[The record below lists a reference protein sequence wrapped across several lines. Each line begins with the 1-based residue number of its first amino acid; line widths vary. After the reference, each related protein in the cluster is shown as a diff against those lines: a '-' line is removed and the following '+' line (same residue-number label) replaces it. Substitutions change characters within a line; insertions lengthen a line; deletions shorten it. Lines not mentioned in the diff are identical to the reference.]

1 MVENV
6 FILAG
11 GSGTRLWPA
20 SSLKN
25 PKQFLKVKDG
35 KSLLLLTMERALSLS
50 SNVRV
55 FIITLKDQMDGV
67 IAECTKL
74 ESGSDRILVLPEPV
88 PRNTA
93 PALAACASYLIE
105 ESRGGERV
113 LVLPADHLIEPFD
126 SFQADVEE
134 AGKLADKGYL
144 VTFGIKPAYP
154 ATGYGYI
161 EAGDKE
167 LSGFKVSSFKEKPNE
182 ATAKEFIEKGNYFW
196 NSGMFVFE
204 FNRFWEE
211 LEIGSP
217 SIAKTFSGIGKGQT
231 TKSKGGVTV
240 IMDNLRTASV
250 YEKSPKDSIDYAVM
264 EKCAKTAVVPAS
276 FEWNDIGSWDEMASL
291 PPSSKDAMPRVSSFP
306 SVSTFTVESNNN
318 YVLSDI
324 PVALCG
330 VDDLMVIQK
339 NGSLL
344 ICKKGKGQ
352 LVKDAVELIK
362 DQKRSDFL

>member
-20 SSLKN
+20 SNLKN
-25 PKQFLKVKDG
+25 PKQFLEIKDG
-35 KSLLLLTMERALSLS
+35 KSLLLLTMERALLLS

-55 FIITLKDQMDGV
+55 FIITLKDQMEGV
-67 IAECTKL
+67 IAECSKL
-74 ESGSDRILVLPEPV
+74 ESGSDRILVLPEPT

-93 PALAACASYLIE
+93 PAITACASYLIE
-105 ESRGGERV
+105 EGRGGEQV

-134 AGKLADKGYL
+134 AGRLADKGYL
-144 VTFGIKPAYP
+144 VTFGIKPSYP

-161 EAGDKE
+161 EAGGKD
-167 LSGFKVSSFKEKPNE
+167 LNGFKVSSFKEKPNE
-182 ATAKEFIEKGNYFW
+182 TTAKEFLDKGNYFW

-217 SIAKTFSGIGKGQT
+217 AIADVFSGLGKGRTAQL
-231 TKSKGGVTV
+231 KSGVTV
-240 IMDNLRTASV
+240 IMDNPDTASV

-264 EKCAKTAVVPAS
+264 EKCSRSAVVPAS
-276 FEWNDIGSWDEMASL
+276 FRWNDIGSWDEMAGL
-291 PPSSKDAMPRVSSFP
+291 DNISKDSNSFMVD
-306 SVSTFTVESNNN
+306 SRDNFI
-318 YVLSDI
+318 LSDI

-330 VDDLMVIQK
+330 VDNLMVVQK

-362 DQKRSDFL
+362 DQNRPDLL

>member
-20 SSLKN
+20 SNLKT
-25 PKQFLKVKDG
+25 PKQFLEVQDG
-35 KSLLLLTMERALSLS
+35 KSLLLLTMERALRLS
-50 SNVRV
+50 TDVRV
-55 FIITLKDQMDGV
+55 FIITLKDQMEGV
-67 IAECTKL
+67 IAECAKL
-74 ESGSDRILVLPEPV
+74 ESGSDRILILPEPV

-93 PALAACASYLIE
+93 PALAACSSYLIE
-105 ESRGGERV
+105 KGRGGERV
-113 LVLPADHLIEPFD
+113 LVLPADHLIEPFEN
-126 SFQADVEE
+126 FQSDVEE
-134 AGKLADKGYL
+134 AGKLADMGYL

-161 EAGDKE
+161 EAGNKE
-167 LSGFKVSSFKEKPNE
+167 LNGFRVSSFKEKPNE
-182 ATAKEFIEKGNYFW
+182 TTAEEFIEKGNYFW

-211 LEIGSP
+211 LEKGSP
-217 SIAKTFSGIGKGQT
+217 SIAKTFDRIGKEQT
-231 TKSKGGVTV
+231 ARQEGEVTV
-240 IMDNLRTASV
+240 IMDNPGTASV

-264 EKCAKTAVVPAS
+264 EKCTKTAVVPVS
-276 FEWNDIGSWDEMASL
+276 FKWNDIGSWDEMAEL
-291 PPSSKDAMPRVSSFP
+291 PPTPSRKDARP

-344 ICKKGKGQ
+344 ICKKGRGQ

-362 DQKRSDFL
+362 NQYRSDLL

>member
-20 SSLKN
+20 SNQKN
-25 PKQFLKVKDG
+25 PKQFLEVKDG
-35 KSLLLLTMERALSLS
+35 KSLLLLTMERALGLS
-50 SNVRV
+50 TDVRV
-55 FIITLKDQMDGV
+55 FIITLKDQMEGV
-67 IAECTKL
+67 IAECAKL
-74 ESGSDRILVLPEPV
+74 KSDLERIFILPEPV
-88 PRNTA
+88 ARNTA

-105 ESRGGERV
+105 EGRGRERV

-126 SFQADVEE
+126 NFKADVEK

-154 ATGYGYI
+154 STGYGYI
-161 EAGDKE
+161 EAGEKQ
-167 LSGFKVSSFKEKPNE
+167 LNGFRVSSFKEKPNE
-182 ATAKEFIEKGNYFW
+182 STAEEFINKGNYFW

-211 LEIGSP
+211 LETGSP
-217 SIAKTFSGIGKGQT
+217 SIAKTFGRIGKGQT
-231 TKSKGGVTV
+231 AKSKGGVTV

-264 EKCAKTAVVPAS
+264 EKCSRTAVVPAS
-276 FEWNDIGSWDEMASL
+276 FKWNDIGSWDEMAEL
-291 PPSSKDAMPRVSSFP
+291 PPTPSRKDARPC
-306 SVSTFTVESNNN
+306 VSTFTVESNNN

-324 PVALCG
+324 PVVLCG

-362 DQKRSDFL
+362 DQKRYDLL

>member
-20 SSLKN
+20 SNLKN
-25 PKQFLKVKDG
+25 PKQFLEVQDG
-35 KSLLLLTMERALSLS
+35 KSLLLLTMERALRLS
-50 SNVRV
+50 ADVRV
-55 FIITLKDQMDGV
+55 FIITLKDQMEGV
-67 IAECTKL
+67 IAECAKL
-74 ESGSDRILVLPEPV
+74 ESGRNRILILPEPV

-105 ESRGGERV
+105 EGRGAEQV
-113 LVLPADHLIEPFD
+113 LVLPADHLIEPFE

-134 AGKLADKGYL
+134 AGRLADMGYL

-161 EAGDKE
+161 EAGNKE
-167 LSGFKVSSFKEKPNE
+167 LNGFKVNSFKEKPNE
-182 ATAKEFIEKGNYFW
+182 TTAEKFIDKGNYFW

-211 LEIGSP
+211 LEKGSP
-217 SIAKTFSGIGKGQT
+217 LIAETFDGIGKKQT
-231 TKSKGGVTV
+231 AGKEGEVTV
-240 IMDNLRTASV
+240 IMDNPGTASV
-250 YEKSPKDSIDYAVM
+250 YKKSPKDSIDYAVM
-264 EKCAKTAVVPAS
+264 EKCTKTAVVPAS
-276 FEWNDIGSWDEMASL
+276 FSWNDIGSWDEMAEL
-291 PPSSKDAMPRVSSFP
+291 PPSPVREPLAGSPRVDATSF
-306 SVSTFTVESNNN
+306 TIESDNN
-318 YVLSDI
+318 YILSDI
-324 PVALCG
+324 PVVLCG

-362 DQKRSDFL
+362 HQNRKDLL